1 MSPHA
6 ETLAVM
12 IDLTELPDDPGCYLF
27 SDESGEIIYIGKAKN
42 LKKRVASYF
51 QKTDH
56 DPKTTNLIAR
66 IASVSMMVTNT
77 ETEALLLENN
87 LIKKHLPKYNI
98 DLKDAKRFAYIE
110 LTKEPFPRIGFAR
123 RTSTAG
129 ATYFGPFV
137 SAADRDALLRV
148 IKRVFRLRSC
158 RKLPKRACLR
168 YHMKS
173 CSAPC
178 IGVISEEDYHLQV
191 ERAAALLKGKS
202 GELLVSLRSEMA
214 EYSAHQDYEHALLL
228 RNQIGAIEHL
238 AERQHVERPKET
250 DQDVIGYTVAD
261 DTVFLMVFSVEKGL
275 LSGKQEY
282 SFDYREDFFE
292 EFLVQ
297 YYADRTPPAELI
309 LPHGVDEA
317 LSGYLTEKKGRS
329 VQVTVPKIGEKKKL
343 LDLVEKNIEQAFLKN
358 ELKVRDLQANL
369 DLPDPPEVIECF
381 DISHLSGTSM
391 VGSMVQFRGGMPDKK
406 NYRRFKIKT
415 IEGIDDVASIAEV
428 VRRRY
433 YRLLEEHTDL
443 PDLIIVDGGKGQLT
457 AARDVL
463 QGLDLDIPVIA
474 IAKRNEEIYVPGEML
489 PLQLDPKGMALRYIQ
504 EIRNEAHR
512 FAIAYHKLLR
522 SKKMI
527 GKKSGSR

>member
-1 MSPHA
+1 
-6 ETLAVM
+6 M
-12 IDLTELPDDPGCYLF
+12 IDLTTLPEDPGCYLF
-27 SDESGEIIYIGKAKN
+27 SDEAGEIIYIGKAKN
-42 LKKRVASYF
+42 LRKRVTSYF

-56 DPKTTNLIAR
+56 DPKTTSLIAR
-66 IASVSMMVTNT
+66 IASVSIMVTNT

-87 LIKKHLPKYNI
+87 LIKKHQPRYNI

-123 RTSTAG
+123 KTSTAD
-129 ATYFGPFV
+129 AIYFGPFV

-158 RKLPKRACLR
+158 RKLPRRACLR

-178 IGVISEEDYHLQV
+178 IGVISEEDYRLQV
-191 ERAAALLKGKS
+191 YRATALLKGRG
-202 GELLVSLRSEMA
+202 GELLTSLRLEMA
-214 EYSAHQDYEHALLL
+214 EHSARQDYEQALLL
-228 RNQIGAIEHL
+228 RNQISAIENL

-250 DQDVIGYTVAD
+250 DQDVVAYTVAD
-261 DTVFLMVFSVEKGL
+261 NTVFLMVFSVEKGL
-275 LSGKQEY
+275 LTGKQEY
-282 SFDYREDFFE
+282 SFDYQENFFE

-297 YYADRTPPAELI
+297 YYSDRIPPAELI
-309 LPHGVDEA
+309 LPHEVDEA
-317 LSGYLTEKKGRS
+317 LSGYLAEKKGKN
-329 VQVTVPKIGEKKKL
+329 VQVTVPKIGDKKKL
-343 LDLVEKNIEQAFLKN
+343 LELVEKNIEQAFLKN
-358 ELKVRDLQANL
+358 ELKVRDLQTNL

-391 VGSMVQFRGGMPDKK
+391 VGSMVQFRGGVPDKK
-406 NYRRFKIKT
+406 SYRRFKIRT
-415 IEGIDDVASIAEV
+415 IEGIDDAASIAEIV
-428 VRRRY
+428 KRRY

-443 PDLIIVDGGKGQLT
+443 PDLIIIDGGKGQLT

-474 IAKRNEEIYVPGEML
+474 IAKRLEEVYVPEEML
-489 PLQLDPKGMALRYIQ
+489 PLRLDPKSMALRYIQ

-512 FAIAYHKLLR
+512 FAISYHKLLR
-522 SKKMI
+522 SKKI
-527 GKKSGSR
+527 VGKTSRSR

>member
-1 MSPHA
+1 
-6 ETLAVM
+6 M
-12 IDLTELPDDPGCYLF
+12 IDLASLPDDPGCYLF
-27 SDESGEIIYIGKAKN
+27 SDEAGEIIYIGKAKN
-42 LKKRVASYF
+42 LKKRVTSYF

-66 IASVSMMVTNT
+66 ITSVSMMVTNT

-123 RTSTAG
+123 RTSTAE
-129 ATYFGPFV
+129 AIYFGPFV
-137 SAADRDALLRV
+137 SAAERDALLRV

-178 IGVISEEDYHLQV
+178 IGVISEEDYRVQV
-191 ERAAALLKGKS
+191 DRAASLLKGKG
-202 GELLVSLRSEMA
+202 GELLASLRSEMA
-214 EYSAHQDYEHALLL
+214 EYSASQDYERALLL

-238 AERQHVERPKET
+238 TERQHVERPKET
-250 DQDVIGYTVAD
+250 DQDVIAYTVAD

-282 SFDYREDFFE
+282 SFDNREDFFE

-297 YYADRTPPAELI
+297 YYADRPPPSELI
-309 LPHGVDEA
+309 LSHEVDEA
-317 LSGYLTEKKGRS
+317 LRGYLAEKKGRT

-343 LDLVEKNIEQAFLKN
+343 LELVEKNIEQAFLKN
-358 ELKVRDLQANL
+358 ELKVRELQAAL
-369 DLPDPPEVIECF
+369 DLPEPPEVIECF

-391 VGSMVQFRGGMPDKK
+391 VGSMVQFRNGVPDKK
-406 NYRRFKIKT
+406 NYRRFKIRT
-415 IEGIDDVASIAEV
+415 VEGIDDFASIAEIV
-428 VRRRY
+428 KRRY
-433 YRLLEEHTDL
+433 HRLLEENTDL
-443 PDLIIVDGGKGQLT
+443 PDLIIIDGGKGQLS
-457 AARDVL
+457 AAREVL
-463 QGLDLDIPVIA
+463 QGLDLAIPVVA
-474 IAKRNEEIYVPGEML
+474 IAKREEEVYLPGEML
-489 PLQLDPKGMALRYIQ
+489 PRRLDPKGLALRYIQ
-504 EIRNEAHR
+504 EIRDEAHR

-522 SKKMI
+522 SKKAP
-527 GKKSGSR
+527 GRAKRPR